1 MCPSGCDRAE
11 RLGEPPGWLVHFRV
25 MTPIPCSWLL
35 VALGVSACSSS
46 SGSGSAIVGEWSTSG
61 AGNGVEEWFFNSN
74 GTCGVLL
81 VENKVSVCTSSS
93 CTYTF
98 DGTTLSLTTG
108 TTSSSGA
115 TSTTTNDYT
124 IAFTQ
129 GGSSA
134 TVTGACESSVCAS
147 LTFTRV
153 NSNDGNSCP

>member
-1 MCPSGCDRAE
+1 MASLRY
-11 RLGEPPGWLVHFRV
+11 
-25 MTPIPCSWLL
+25 SWLL

-46 SGSGSAIVGEWSTSG
+46 SGSGSAIVGEWSTPS
-61 AGNGVEEWFFNSN
+61 ASNGLEEWFFDSN

-81 VENKVSVCTSSS
+81 AQNQVRVCTSSS
-93 CTYTF
+93 CSYTF
-98 DGTTLSLTTG
+98 DGTTLSLTTA
-108 TTSSSGA
+108 TTSGGA

-124 IAFTQ
+124 IAFAQ
-129 GGSSA
+129 GGNLA

>member
-1 MCPSGCDRAE
+1 MASLRY
-11 RLGEPPGWLVHFRV
+11 
-25 MTPIPCSWLL
+25 SWLL

-46 SGSGSAIVGEWSTSG
+46 SGAGSAIVGEWSTSN
-61 AGNGVEEWFFNSN
+61 AGSGVEEWFFNSN

-81 VENKVSVCTSSS
+81 TQNKVSVCTSSS
-93 CTYTF
+93 CSYTF
-98 DGTTLSLTTG
+98 DGTTLSLTTA
-108 TTSSSGA
+108 TTSSGM

>member
-1 MCPSGCDRAE
+1 MRLGVE
-11 RLGEPPGWLVHFRV
+11 RLGERLGEVPGWLVHFRV
-25 MTPIPCSWLL
+25 MAPLHYSWLL

-46 SGSGSAIVGEWSTSG
+46 SGSGSAIVGEWSTSN
-61 AGNGVEEWFFNSN
+61 AGTVEEWFFNSN
-74 GTCGVLL
+74 GTCGVL
-81 VENKVSVCTSSS
+81 VAENKASVCTSS

-98 DGTTLSLTTG
+98 DGTTLSLTTA
-108 TTSSSGA
+108 TTSGSGA
-115 TSTTTNDYT
+115 GSTTTNDYT

-134 TVTGACESSVCAS
+134 TVTGACESSVCTS

>member
-1 MCPSGCDRAE
+1 
-11 RLGEPPGWLVHFRV
+11 
-25 MTPIPCSWLL
+25 
-35 VALGVSACSSS
+35 
-46 SGSGSAIVGEWSTSG
+46 
-61 AGNGVEEWFFNSN
+61 
-74 GTCGVLL
+74 
-81 VENKVSVCTSSS
+81 VCTSSS

-98 DGTTLSLTTG
+98 DGTTLSLTTA
-108 TTSSSGA
+108 TTSGGGA